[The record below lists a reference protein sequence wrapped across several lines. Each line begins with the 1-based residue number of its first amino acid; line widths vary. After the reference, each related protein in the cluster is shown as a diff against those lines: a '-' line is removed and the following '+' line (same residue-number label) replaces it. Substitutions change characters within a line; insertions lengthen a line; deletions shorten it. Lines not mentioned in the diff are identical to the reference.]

1 MLEYQKRSISQT
13 PKPAGINK
21 SEFHYGEVN
30 PSTKYTV
37 ENYELRV
44 WVY

>member
-1 MLEYQKRSISQT
+1 MLEYQKRSLSQT

-30 PSTKYTV
+30 LSIEYPV
-37 ENYELRV
+37 VNDELRG
-44 WVY
+44 

>member
-1 MLEYQKRSISQT
+1 MLEYQKKRSISQT

-30 PSTKYTV
+30 LSIEYTV
-37 ENYELRV
+37 GNCELCG
-44 WVY
+44 